1 MTERTNAVR
10 YPQTPKEAW
19 HPFPQTGYGV
29 SSLFIL
35 PETVSGGVSDN
46 IRAGSQLCANASS
59 FPPQRANHGR
69 SASPDGERSLIEN
82 IYKMPRWAD
91 CACHQRSPF
100 HRDMRTTLTTCAMR
114 VPLAPGPLRSGPAI
128 SAENAQSINHG
139 IYTTTIYCICQ
150 SVKKHIL
157 CSVSSKG
164 EGFHCRHK
172 PTKELKRSIPFF
184 PNESSHGSL
193 LTFDQN
199 VFYVKF
205 YFPIKFI
212 NICAVCARVANPC
225 GSRIPPPLPL
235 IMPFSMAQRRASAA

>member
-1 MTERTNAVR
+1 MGRLRLSTAQ
-10 YPQTPKEAW
+10 PIP
-19 HPFPQTGYGV
+19 
-29 SSLFIL
+29 
-35 PETVSGGVSDN
+35 SGHAYNPNKV
-46 IRAGSQLCANASS
+46 CNASA
-59 FPPQRANHGR
+59 PR
-69 SASPDGERSLIEN
+69 S
-82 IYKMPRWAD
+82 
-91 CACHQRSPF
+91 
-100 HRDMRTTLTTCAMR
+100 RT
-114 VPLAPGPLRSGPAI
+114 LRSGPAL
-128 SAENAQSINHG
+128 SAENAQSINHS